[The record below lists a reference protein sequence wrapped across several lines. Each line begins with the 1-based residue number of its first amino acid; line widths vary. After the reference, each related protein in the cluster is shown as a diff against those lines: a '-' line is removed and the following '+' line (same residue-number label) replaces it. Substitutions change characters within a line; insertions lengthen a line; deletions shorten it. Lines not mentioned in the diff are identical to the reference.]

1 MRVAGDEL
9 GSKTIELCDVHDGH
23 LYYLGLLGTD
33 HCAEYSVTA
42 SYFTPWKL
50 WKNS

>member
-1 MRVAGDEL
+1 M
-9 GSKTIELCDVHDGH
+9 HDGH

-50 WKNS
+50 EFLSSGRAGAGGWGD